1 MLPQVSSNGAAGQM
15 PAVYEGDLFT
25 INMMQ
30 LSETAAASIIA
41 QNPSFNE
48 IYTTKDLDEE
58 QEFIPV
64 IDAIQGEGFNP
75 LWRQILIVFN
85 PGFTPHQFTSADQI
99 EAAAA
104 RANPEIHLV
113 ETDEVYRCSVV
124 GRK

>member
-1 MLPQVSSNGAAGQM
+1 M
-15 PAVYEGDLFT
+15 PAYYEGDLFT
-25 INMMQ
+25 VNMME
-30 LSETAAASIIA
+30 LSETASASIIA
-41 QNPSFNE
+41 QNPSLNE

-58 QEFIPV
+58 QEFNPV

-85 PGFTPHQFTSADQI
+85 PGLTPHQFTSEEQI

-104 RANPEIHLV
+104 GANPEIHLV

-124 GRK
+124 GGK